1 MNSVDRLL
9 EQYVAAYRS
18 GDTDPWPYLDQVEG
32 EQRVELEEMIEIFL
46 VNAGRATR
54 TPDSL
59 QDPGSQDPAAADFVD
74 RLVAD
79 LLIPERGWRDFLPS
93 LRLRNRIERQAV
105 DSQLARAL
113 EARDMEE
120 SEKVADYY
128 HDMEQGNLDP
138 EGVSDRVLEA
148 LSDIYGTTV
157 KVLRRV
163 GETTRPPESRTVFA
177 RSDSESMDIAETG
190 PSLSKPVFSRI
201 KGEPDRIDRLF
212 VDADGSG
219 PGR

>member
-1 MNSVDRLL
+1 MTSVDRLL
-9 EQYVAAYRS
+9 EQYVDAYRS
-18 GDTDPWPYLDQVEG
+18 GETDPWPYLDQVEG
-32 EQRVELEEMIEIFL
+32 EQRIELEEMLELFL
-46 VNAGRATR
+46 VNAEPERPL
-54 TPDSL
+54 PDSFE
-59 QDPGSQDPAAADFVD
+59 DSRPADFVD
-74 RLVAD
+74 RLVVD
-79 LLIPERGWRDFLPS
+79 LLAPERGWRDFLPS

-105 DSQLARAL
+105 DAQLARAL
-113 EARDMEE
+113 DALDQEE

-163 GETTRPPESRTVFA
+163 GETTRPPDSRTVFA
-177 RSDSESMDIAETG
+177 RSDSDVTDLADSG
-190 PSLSKPVFSRI
+190 PPGSEPVFSRI
-201 KGEPDRIDRLF
+201 EGQPDRIDMLF
-212 VDADGSG
+212 VDAGRSG